1 MSPIVLDASALL
13 AFIYN
18 ERGAQSVAERLDAW
32 TPGRHD
38 LGGDAGGAGRAVRPD
53 KRGRGSGNVPR
64 AIEFGLSLGD
74 RACLTLAMLR
84 KVPTLTADQTWA
96 RIPDLGVDV
105 VLIR

>member
-1 MSPIVLDASALL
+1 MISAVTL
-13 AFIYN
+13 
-18 ERGAQSVAERLDAW
+18 GAQVEPFDRTSADAAAGMY
-32 TPGRHD
+32 PGTT
-38 LGGDAGGAGRAVRPD
+38 
-53 KRGRGSGNVPR
+53 
-64 AIEFGLSLGD
+64 EFGLSLGD